1 MIKFNKKVI
10 IAGILAILTITLCVT
25 PVFADDIGG
34 VSVSINTKNA
44 TALNDTGSK
53 VLGYIKVIGTFI
65 SVGVLMFLGIKYMT
79 ASANEKADVKKSI
92 IPYIIG
98 VIVFLL
104 ALNIVPLIA
113 KLGNEVFNSATQTQQ
128 TKKPN

>member
-10 IAGILAILTITLCVT
+10 IAGILAILTIALCVT
-25 PVFADDIGG
+25 PVFADEIGG
-34 VSVSINTKNA
+34 VSVNINTESA

>member
-34 VSVSINTKNA
+34 VSVSINTQNA

-65 SVGVLMFLGIKYMT
+65 SVGVLMFFFFFYMT

-104 ALNIVPLIA
+104 ALNIVPLIFLLLYKTVA
-113 KLGNEVFNSATQTQQ
+113 EAAF
-128 TKKPN
+128 PW

>member
-1 MIKFNKKVI
+1 MIKLTKKVI
-10 IAGILAILTITLCVT
+10 VVVILAILTITLCVT

-34 VSVSINTKNA
+34 VSVSINTQNA

>member
-1 MIKFNKKVI
+1 MIKLNKKVI
-10 IAGILAILTITLCVT
+10 VVVILAILTITLCVT

-34 VSVSINTKNA
+34 VSVSINTQNA

-113 KLGNEVFNSATQTQQ
+113 KLGNEVFNSAIQTQQ
-128 TKKPN
+128 TKKTN